1 MVVLAGCFEC
11 LTLLLILYFA
21 QELYVST
28 DYAYSNKSYDQTEGN
43 DQNAKDH
50 WLLHILAKLYSLE
63 KYANINRF

>member
-1 MVVLAGCFEC
+1 MVILAGCFEC

-50 WLLHILAKLYSLE
+50 
-63 KYANINRF
+63 